1 MGRTSNVIS
10 NIIPNVGAL
19 AVEDVIP
26 PPGVGWLV
34 TDFSNDHPFIGT
46 ILCPDLEVSLTDGLG
61 TAGIVLL
68 DPALDL
74 TGRRTRQL
82 KLYVTNALYFTITNT
97 SAIGANLGYFGE
109 RVPAGNI
116 RSGHFTVGVGAQVAF
131 GAPPNETWCITEY
144 GASAWTVLPA
154 LDINPNCDLGL
165 TTAAGGLVDNRITQ
179 SLQAR
184 AQDKQP
190 NIIIDE
196 LLLLTVF
203 STPGI
208 EFYFSAI
215 RIPEGSI
222 GSIADVDGTG
232 GVNFVD
238 IRPPDGE
245 EWVITEIGAELW
257 AGAGFPA
264 DLPDVIVALRTDA
277 GPDESTIMEDGAL
290 LSARW
295 NTDAILKIN
304 HNIYLRITDNSG
316 AFNEVCV
323 SGYLQRV
330 YL

>member
-19 AVEDVIP
+19 AVEAVIP

-34 TDFSNDHPFIGT
+34 SDFSNDHVFIGT
-46 ILCPDLEVSLTDGLG
+46 VPCPDLEVSLTDGLG

-82 KLYVTNALYFTITNT
+82 KLYVTHDLYFTITNT

-116 RSGHFTVGVGAQVAF
+116 RSGHFAVGAGLQVAL
-131 GAPPNETWCITEY
+131 AAAANETWCITEY

-165 TTAAGGLVDNRITQ
+165 TTVAGGLIANRITQ

-208 EFYFSAI
+208 EFYYSAI
-215 RIPEGSI
+215 RIPESSI
-222 GSIADVDGTG
+222 GSITDVVGGGGTPW
-232 GVNFVD
+232 VD

-245 EWVITEIGAELW
+245 EWVITEIGAQAW
-257 AGAGFPA
+257 AGAGSPA
-264 DLPDVIVALRTDA
+264 DLPDVIVALRTTV
-277 GPDESTIMEDGAL
+277 GPDDSNIMEDGAL
-290 LSARW
+290 LSERW
-295 NTDAILKIN
+295 NTDAIMKID
-304 HNIYLRITDNSG
+304 HDHYLRITDNSG
-316 AFNEVCV
+316 ANNEVCV